1 MMLMNNLTNKRI
13 LLGVTGGIAAYKSAE
28 LVRRLRDHGAEVRV
42 VMTRGACEFI
52 TPLTMQALSGKE
64 VHTELLDHAAE
75 SGMSHIALAR
85 WCDVVLVAPAS
96 ANFIARLT
104 QGMADDLLSTL
115 CLATAAPVVI
125 APAMNQQMWSN
136 PATQANIA
144 TLGQREIIIAGP
156 GEGSQACGEVGP
168 GRMLEPDQLI
178 SATGQIFSTG
188 LLTDLKMVVTAGP
201 TREAIDPVRYITNH
215 SSGRMGYAVAR
226 AAAEAGADVTLVSG
240 PVTIEAPH
248 QVRHISVDT
257 AEQMRDAVMSDITES
272 DIFVAA
278 AAVAD
283 YRCADV
289 AEQKIKKKFDDLKLL
304 LQKNPDIL
312 ADVARLPEAP
322 FTVGFAAETE
332 NLLDN
337 ARLKLKDKKLDMIA
351 ANQVGQD
358 LGFNV
363 EENTL
368 QVFWQ
373 SGSQAPENQTQENK
387 AQGDQTLQHQT
398 LERAP
403 KERLARQLIQVIANH
418 YYEKNSAQ
426 KNANQE
432 NTTQVH

>member
-1 MMLMNNLTNKRI
+1 MNNLTNKRI

-28 LVRRLRDHGAEVRV
+28 LVRRLKDHGADVRV

-75 SGMSHIALAR
+75 SAMNHIDLAR
-85 WCDVVLVAPAS
+85 WSDVVLVAPAS

-104 QGMADDLLSTL
+104 HGLADDLLTTL
-115 CLATAAPVVI
+115 CLATNAPVVI

-144 TLGQREIIIAGP
+144 TLGQRDIIIAGP
-156 GEGSQACGEVGP
+156 GKGSQACGEFGL
-168 GRMLEPDQLI
+168 GRMLEPDELI
-178 SATGQIFSTG
+178 SATDQLFSTG
-188 LLTDLKMVVTAGP
+188 LLANLKMVVTAGP

-226 AAAEAGADVTLVSG
+226 AAAEAGANVTLVSG
-240 PVTIEAPH
+240 PVTIEPPH

-257 AEQMRDAVMSDITES
+257 AEQMRDAVMSDIIES

-289 AEQKIKKKFDDLKLL
+289 AKQKIKKKSDDLKLL
-304 LQKNPDIL
+304 LQKTPDIL
-312 ADVARLPEAP
+312 AEVARLPEAP

-337 ARLKLKDKKLDMIA
+337 ARIKLKEKKLDMIA
-351 ANQVGQD
+351 ANQVGD
-358 LGFNV
+358 NLGFNV
-363 EENTL
+363 EENAL
-368 QVFWQ
+368 QVFWHSWAQ
-373 SGSQAPENQTQENK
+373 VQENHTQENQTQGNK
-387 AQGDQTLQHQT
+387 LLRHQT

-403 KERLARQLIQVIANH
+403 KERLARQLIQVIANN

-432 NTTQVH
+432 NTTQMH